1 MKHLILT
8 TALLLACNGSN
19 TDDTSLEA
27 LCGDIDGSGTDT
39 GDVPNVLGLWSAQF
53 ALNIFD
59 ENCNGIG
66 KEAVT
71 YLTGPIDISGYV
83 PDGLRLDFNSDS
95 DRRLRGALSTTG
107 GITFAGQIQQANG
120 IFHISVGGLV
130 YEDSN
135 MGGRSVLN
143 GAAYIGVD
151 TNEDGQIDCDM
162 RGDWIAFKSGT

>member
-1 MKHLILT
+1 M
-8 TALLLACNGSN
+8 ACNGGT
-19 TDDTSLEA
+19 TDDTALEA
-27 LCGDIDGSGTDT
+27 LCGDIDGSGSDT
-39 GDVPNVLGLWSAQF
+39 GDIPNVLGLWSAQF

-66 KEAVT
+66 KETVT

-95 DRRLRGALSTTG
+95 NRRLRGALSTTG
-107 GITFAGQIQQANG
+107 GITFAGQIEQANG
-120 IFHISVGGLV
+120 TFHIAVGGLV
-130 YEDSN
+130 YDDNS

-143 GAAYIGVD
+143 GAAYVGVD
-151 TNEDGQIDCDM
+151 TDQDGQIDCDM